1 MIQNILPGLNH
12 ETNSRKTGIERKMD
26 KPIVFSIG
34 KNVRTP
40 KEQLTPI
47 SLTLAELCVAFSNP
61 AIIPDKLISPYYLR
75 YAGHYRNSK
84 SAPNMGV
91 LLIIDADKRIDW
103 LNDGSELD
111 GSIEPYPVHQCL
123 LQYGINH
130 LIYSSYSNGKIGGD
144 GERLIKWRLII
155 PCQYP
160 QDRLTD
166 CVNYIIALLH
176 ENHLFVADAKENHTY
191 SQAWFMPCVHPDRKE
206 LFQFFSFADGDYLS
220 IETVNQWVK
229 EQAVLNEWTEDNNQ
243 KAWLSEPTEPQPRKP
258 LATPSQ
264 TDSKSPIDA
273 FNAAYTVHDVLTN
286 NDYKLTENG
295 KYLSPES
302 TTKEAGVIVLPDGKH
317 IKSYH
322 NDVLNDGYAH
332 DAFDC
337 YRLLECNGDKRT
349 ALNWNSELTRQNRRD
364 YMRSKELSQA
374 VCVECVA

>member
-1 MIQNILPGLNH
+1 MSNI
-12 ETNSRKTGIERKMD
+12 T
-26 KPIVFSIG
+26 FSIG
-34 KNVRTP
+34 SYVKTP
-40 KEQLTPI
+40 NEALTTV
-47 SLTLAELCVAFSNP
+47 SLDLAKLIDLFSNP
-61 AIIPDKLISPYYLR
+61 AIITDKLTSPYFLR
-75 YAGHYRNSK
+75 CTATHRNNK
-84 SAPNMGV
+84 SVSNNGA
-91 LLIIDADKRIDW
+91 LLIIDADKRLDW
-103 LNDGSELD
+103 LNVTGNFDGSINPYSELD

-130 LIYSSYSNGKIGGD
+130 LIYSSYSNGATHDKD
-144 GERLIKWRLII
+144 GKKYLEPVIKWRAVI
-155 PCQYP
+155 PCQYS
-160 QDRLTD
+160 QHQLND

-176 ENHLFVADAKENHTY
+176 ENQLFVADAKENHTY
-191 SQAWFMPCVHPDRKE
+191 SQAWFMPCVHPDRVD

-273 FNAAYTVHDVLTN
+273 FNAAYSCTDIL
-286 NDYKLTENG
+286 ERNG
-295 KYLSPES
+295 YFIDHTGKFLSPTS
-302 TTKEAGVIVLPDGKH
+302 STKEAGVIIMRDGKH

-322 NDVLNDGYAH
+322 NDILNTGSAL

-374 VCVECVA
+374 VCVECVE